1 MAPTIPAI
9 INKISISCQ
18 CERELGYPISFFMI
32 KTTVKDSIVAPLA
45 IQREISIKLNALLIK
60 SSREHVKLVKFA
72 TKEPKKTPGNVLYP
86 KKITAAAAI
95 PDAGH
100 IAVALSGGRA
110 IKKPNFA
117 GMK

>member
-1 MAPTIPAI
+1 M
-9 INKISISCQ
+9 
-18 CERELGYPISFFMI
+18 SFFII
-32 KTTVKDSIVAPLA
+32 KATVKDSIVAPVA
-45 IQREISIKLNALLIK
+45 IHMDMSTKFKALSIKM
-60 SSREHVKLVKFA
+60 SREEVKLVKFA
-72 TKEPKKTPGNVLYP
+72 ANDPKKIPGNVLYP

-117 GMK
+117 GIK

>member
-1 MAPTIPAI
+1 
-9 INKISISCQ
+9 
-18 CERELGYPISFFMI
+18 
-32 KTTVKDSIVAPLA
+32 
-45 IQREISIKLNALLIK
+45 
-60 SSREHVKLVKFA
+60 
-72 TKEPKKTPGNVLYP
+72 LYP